1 MTIRAKGAL
10 RLTSTQLTVLRAL
23 KAGSK
28 RITFTETHKRL
39 RQLRL
44 VDRNMN
50 LTPAGEVAADR
61 PTRRRSPR
69 SGLQRNGQP

>member
-1 MTIRAKGAL
+1 MTIKVKGAL
-10 RLTSTQLTVLRAL
+10 KLTSTQLTVLRAL
-23 KAGSK
+23 KVGMK
-28 RITFTETHKRL
+28 RATHTQAHQRL
-39 RQLRL
+39 RQLKL

-69 SGLQRNGQP
+69 SRLQRNGQP